1 MNLSNFDWNN
11 KYSLFIDYL
20 YSLQDLKYQTFH
32 SKLLKDDNV
41 NLIGIRVPI
50 LKEIAKEIA
59 KGDYPSF
66 IKNNTHKTY
75 EENMIHGLV
84 IGYVKEPFKDVL
96 VLLDNFIPYNDNWA
110 VNDTVC
116 ANMKV
121 FKKNLD
127 EGYQYIL
134 KLITSNET
142 WKIRFGLVLL
152 LDFYINETYLNDIFR
167 ICDNIKN
174 KDYYVQMAVAWLI
187 SICFI
192 KYQTDTYNYLLNN
205 KLDTF
210 TFNKTISKICDS
222 YRVEKDIKVE
232 LKKIRR

>member
-1 MNLSNFDWNN
+1 MNLSSFDWNN
-11 KYSLFIDYL
+11 NYSSFIDYL
-20 YSLQDLKYQTFH
+20 YSLQDLKYRSFH

-50 LKEIAKEIA
+50 LKDIAKEIA
-59 KGDYPSF
+59 KGDYLSF

-84 IGYVKEPFKDVL
+84 IGYVKKPFKDVL

-222 YRVEKDIKVE
+222 YRVDKNVKEE
-232 LKKIRR
+232 LRKFKL